1 MNGATSRAQRAG
13 RLVDV
18 LKQLHRIEEYRKIE
32 LEHRLNELEDST
44 REVIHA
50 LNTDDALHGL
60 FVDTTA
66 RYLRSLARDA
76 QKVARAHEAQSQKLL
91 ENATK
96 VKQAERLKETL
107 EQDKRRAEN
116 EMQLMEIIE
125 QHARDSVS
133 PR

>member
-1 MNGATSRAQRAG
+1 MNGTKSRAQRAS
-13 RLVDV
+13 RLLDV
-18 LKQLHRIEEYRKIE
+18 MKQLHRIEEYRKVE
-32 LEHRLNELEDST
+32 LERRLDELENSQ

-66 RYLRSLARDA
+66 RFLRSLATEA
-76 QKVARAHEAQSQKLL
+76 QKVARANDLQAQRLL
-91 ENATK
+91 ENTSK

-107 EQDKRRAEN
+107 DKDERRVEDQTQLQD
-116 EMQLMEIIE
+116 IIE
-125 QHARDSVS
+125 HHTRDSAS

>member
-1 MNGATSRAQRAG
+1 MNSANSRARRAG

-18 LKQLHRIEEYRKIE
+18 MKQLHRIEEHRKIDLERQLTE
-32 LEHRLNELEDST
+32 LENST
-44 REVIHA
+44 REVIHS

-76 QKVARAHEAQSQKLL
+76 QQVAQAHEEQSRKLL
-91 ENATK
+91 EKAAK
-96 VKQAERLKETL
+96 VRQAERLKETL
-107 EQDKRRAEN
+107 EQNKRRAEN
-116 EMQLMEIIE
+116 ESQLLEIIE
-125 QHARDSVS
+125 LHARDSAS

>member
-1 MNGATSRAQRAG
+1 MNGTKSRAQRAS
-13 RLVDV
+13 RLLDV
-18 LKQLHRIEEYRKIE
+18 MKQLHRIEEYRKVEMERRLDE
-32 LEHRLNELEDST
+32 LENSQ

-66 RYLRSLARDA
+66 RFLRSLATEA
-76 QKVARAHEAQSQKLL
+76 QKVARANDLQAQRLL
-91 ENATK
+91 ENTSK

-107 EQDKRRAEN
+107 DKDERRVEDQTQLQD
-116 EMQLMEIIE
+116 IIE
-125 QHARDSVS
+125 HHTRDSAS

>member
-1 MNGATSRAQRAG
+1 MNSANSRARRAG
-13 RLVDV
+13 RLLDV
-18 LKQLHRIEEYRKIE
+18 LKQLHRIEEHRKIE
-32 LEHRLNELEDST
+32 LERQLTELEDST
-44 REVIHA
+44 REVIHS

-76 QKVARAHEAQSQKLL
+76 QQVARAHEAQSQKLL

-96 VKQAERLKETL
+96 VRQAERLKETL
-107 EQDKRRAEN
+107 DENQRRAEN
-116 EMQLMEIIE
+116 EAQLLDIIE
-125 QHARDSVS
+125 QHARDSAS

>member
-1 MNGATSRAQRAG
+1 MNGTKSRAQRAS
-13 RLVDV
+13 RLLDV
-18 LKQLHRIEEYRKIE
+18 MKQLHRIEEYRKIE
-32 LEHRLNELEDST
+32 LERRLDDLENSQ

-66 RYLRSLARDA
+66 RFLRSLATEA

-91 ENATK
+91 ENASK

-107 EQDKRRAEN
+107 DRNERRVES
-116 EMQLMEIIE
+116 ETELLDIIE
-125 QHARDSVS
+125 HHTRDTAS